1 MTRQELKTALIQ
13 AGIYHPPYRKEH
25 PLWKQALEDYK
36 LSTGDD
42 QVSLSC
48 GSCILKIKNWLERG

>member
-1 MTRQELKTALIQ
+1 MTRQEIKTALLQ

-25 PLWKQALEDYK
+25 PLWKQALEEYIKDTK
-36 LSTGDD
+36 DN

-48 GSCILKIKNWLERG
+48 GTCVNKIKRWLEK